1 VKLWRPGRAGAVLT
15 IVFGVAV
22 AVATLMNV
30 TLINQARTAL
40 EVWTL
45 GNKPAQ
51 AVLRYH
57 LALVVPDTADAFFDG
72 LLAGVEDAA
81 VGAEAAVQV
90 LRYRTTVSDDDET
103 TFQLCVSSHLD
114 GIIFYSGSAERIA
127 ERRTEA
133 KTEGLV
139 FIPVGPRPPAN
150 DSEGFIG
157 TSSFLQG
164 MESGNK
170 VVQRLGNSARIGLI
184 LSPDGIGD
192 PPDDPMY
199 QGVMAALQPFS
210 EARIVQAARAQ
221 PGILSGEE
229 AASVLLKA
237 NPSVN
242 ILVCA
247 TAPIT
252 EGAAQVV
259 VDQGRVGRVLIVGTD
274 ESAAIDRLVDKGV
287 ILASIVRDSRKMGQ
301 EAVQAFTQSRA
312 GVLAHKAVEVGFTVR
327 ERQEPPP

>member
-1 VKLWRPGRAGAVLT
+1 
-15 IVFGVAV
+15 
-22 AVATLMNV
+22 MNV
-30 TLINQARTAL
+30 TLINHARGAL

-57 LALVVPDTADAFFDG
+57 LALVVPDTADSFFDG
-72 LLAGVEDAA
+72 LLAGVQDAA
-81 VGAEAAVQV
+81 GGAEAAIQV
-90 LRYRTTVSDDDET
+90 LRYRTAVADDDET

-114 GIIFYSGSAERIA
+114 GVIFYSASAERISD
-127 ERRTEA
+127 RRAQA
-133 KTEGLV
+133 KAEGLV
-139 FIPVGPRPPAN
+139 FIPVGPRPPTK

-184 LSPDGIGD
+184 LSPDGPSD
-192 PPDDPMY
+192 LTSDPMY
-199 QGVMAALQPFS
+199 QGVLAALQTHAD
-210 EARIVQAARAQ
+210 ARIVQAARAQ
-221 PGILSGEE
+221 PGLLSGEE

-312 GVLAHKAVEVGFTVR
+312 GVLAHKAIEVGFTVR
-327 ERQEPPP
+327 ERKVTSP